1 MRSIF
6 VSHASEMQ
14 HTNPAGIF
22 DSASVLL
29 NQNVNRCVCTYVNH
43 SRTVAEWIKPY
54 DWFRIGSGLVRPWTD
69 IILVQDWF
77 GRRSLP
83 AGTEWLFQTQ
93 KNLWRTHVPRRI
105 SVEDMYNGPFLLIM
119 CLKLCNQTLVTAK
132 FAHQKFL
139 AFYYLTVKSGTHR
152 VLLIHVTF

>member
-1 MRSIF
+1 MSQSP
-6 VSHASEMQ
+6 VTDTS
-14 HTNPAGIF
+14 AGIF
-22 DSASVLL
+22 DSGSVLL
-29 NQNVNRCVCTYVNH
+29 YQNVNGCVRKYVNH
-43 SRTVAEWIKPY
+43 SRTVAERISHK
-54 DWFRIGSGLVRPWTD
+54 IGSE
-69 IILVQDWF
+69 LVQDWF